1 MLGEESGVQLGH
13 VPAGQEAVDA
23 VHEGGVVAHLGR
35 QRTEQMADALLVL
48 HIDLEIAH
56 QDDGSIGPDALL
68 AARELAASSRIALR
82 RRGFQP
88 ADCVVRPS
96 WPGRIRAGSPGY
108 AGLVS
113 HDDDQG
119 RRRWSLVSARPPRRN
134 PARRPSPPR
143 PPARHRQSPD
153 WPSRRR
159 AS

>member
-68 AARELAASSRIALR
+68 ATRELAALHVAL
-82 RRGFQP
+82 
-88 ADCVVRPS
+88 
-96 WPGRIRAGSPGY
+96 
-108 AGLVS
+108 
-113 HDDDQG
+113 HDVDAVLLIERD
-119 RRRWSLVSARPPRRN
+119 ARDLIETDR
-134 PARRPSPPR
+134 S
-143 PPARHRQSPD
+143 
-153 WPSRRR
+153 
-159 AS
+159 